1 MRVGVGWLWAAIVKG
16 VQGFCER
23 VQCGLGDAGKGEGR
37 DALLGEMDSPSDVR
51 RAIAAPFSVVVVNHD
66 DRGADAQNGG
76 GGDHRRTHATQTGTH
91 THTSTD
97 QQRQESVALIGLL
110 RRRPTQA

>member
-66 DRGADAQNGG
+66 DRGSDAQNGG
-76 GGDHRRTHATQTGTH
+76 GEDHRRTHATQTAQAHPPTP
-91 THTSTD
+91 
-97 QQRQESVALIGLL
+97 QQINNDKSLL
-110 RRRPTQA
+110 P